1 MLKEIQNNK
10 LLFSYMN
17 DQMDSNRLFLTLKT
31 IAFFSQ
37 LFRKVE
43 QWKALK

>member
-1 MLKEIQNNK
+1 MIKWIPTDS
-10 LLFSYMN
+10 FSH
-17 DQMDSNRLFLTLKT
+17 SKP

-43 QWKALK
+43 QWKALKKQPSNRNL